1 MLPLFLLS
9 AFPYNIQWIAFFRT
23 TWLLYNLVSRLENS
37 EIVLLRLFAAVTIIK
52 LLGHLPEYLVEANNS
67 NASITTPGQVL
78 WWAVK
83 TITTVAYGEYYPVT
97 FGQKIVAT
105 LVAFVGIG
113 MLLECYGQLFLS

>member
-1 MLPLFLLS
+1 LLS

-23 TWLLYNLVSRLENS
+23 TGLLYNLVSRLGNS
-37 EIVLLRLFAAVTIIK
+37 EIVLLRLFAAVIIIIVGA
-52 LLGHLPEYLVEANNS
+52 LAEYLVEANNS